1 MMTPRPVVLD
11 ASLAIGLLFD
21 EPEARSIAASVT
33 SWARDGRPL
42 VVPGHFWLEVI
53 NRFAR
58 DSAMPG
64 DRVLAAVHRLDRLGL
79 ETVDLDR
86 PMLIQVIDRIERHR
100 LTAYDAVYLALAE
113 ILDAD
118 LATLD
123 GQLADAAGARAITFD
138 GGHRV
143 HEPAATYERDVTWPR
158 YAEASAYIAKL
169 RAETL
174 AARSVAQAD

>member
-1 MMTPRPVVLD
+1 MISPRPVVVD

-21 EPEARSIAASVT
+21 EPEAPSIATSVT
-33 SWARDGRPL
+33 AWTRAGRPMF
-42 VVPGHFWLEVI
+42 VPGHFWLEVV

-58 DSAMPG
+58 TSAMSG

-79 ETVDLDR
+79 QTIDVDR
-86 PMLIQVIDRIERHR
+86 PLLVRVIDRIERHR

-113 ILDAD
+113 TLDAD

-123 GQLADAAGARAITFD
+123 RTLATAAGPRAVTFD
-138 GGHRV
+138 DDHRV
-143 HEPAATYERDVTWPR
+143 HERPAQYEHEVTWPR
-158 YAEASAYIAKL
+158 YTEASAYLAKL

-174 AARSVAQAD
+174 AARVTAQAD